1 MSYHIPVMLEACME
15 GLRIDPSGTYVD
27 VTFGGGGHSRAILE
41 RLGPEGRLLVFD
53 ADESARANLPEDKRI
68 QFIHS
73 NYRHLN
79 KFLRLHKALPVDGI
93 LADFGV
99 SSHQID
105 TPERG
110 FSIRYEGRLDM
121 RMDQRSPLSAWDIVN
136 TWSKEQL
143 ADMFYRFGEVT
154 NARKLSEAIVRTR
167 QEGPI
172 DTTAALVE
180 IARPYSMG
188 KYAKYLAQVFQALR
202 IVVNDEIAAI
212 EEFLVQT
219 VDALKPGGRLVIL
232 TYHSLEDRPVKHFL
246 KYGNLKGEPE
256 KDLYG
261 RFYCPW
267 KLVNRKPAEATEE
280 EINQNPRARS
290 ARLRIAERI

>member
-1 MSYHIPVMLEACME
+1 MSYHIPVMLEQCME
-15 GLRIDPSGTYVD
+15 GLRIKPSGIYVD
-27 VTFGGGGHSRAILE
+27 ATFGGGGHSRAILE
-41 RLGPEGRLLVFD
+41 RLGPQGRLLAFD
-53 ADESARANLPEDKRI
+53 TDDSAKANLPEDKRI

-73 NYRHLN
+73 NYRHLL
-79 KFLRLHKALPVDGI
+79 KFLRLYKALPVDGI

-121 RMDQRSPLSAWDIVN
+121 RMDRGNSVSAWDIIN
-136 TWSKEQL
+136 TWSREQL
-143 ADMFYRFGEVT
+143 SEMFYKYGEIS
-154 NARKLSEAIVRTR
+154 NARKLSDAIIRAR
-167 QEGPI
+167 QEAPVS
-172 DTTAALVE
+172 TTTDLVE
-180 IARPYSMG
+180 IARTCSVG
-188 KYAKYLAQVFQALR
+188 KQAKYLAQVFQALR

-212 EEFLVQT
+212 EEFLLQT
-219 VDALKPGGRLVIL
+219 PDALQPGGRLVIL

-246 KYGNLKGEPE
+246 KTGHLQGQPE

-267 KLVNRKPAEATEE
+267 KLINRKPIEATEE
-280 EINQNPRARS
+280 EIQINPRARS